1 MAKPTVP
8 IEINSIDLASDVIKA
23 FIESVEPAEG
33 ASADYTKGMKDFGAA
48 ILSML
53 DQLSKEAN
61 PEKAHTENNF
71 FLNINGAH
79 GVFPEQFIKVAIE
92 KCIKCQP
99 VMKPINGYAPE
110 VASHLCC
117 PSCGESVI
125 NYFNR
130 TINPPHCMMCGQAL
144 DWSER

>member
-1 MAKPTVP
+1 MVTGKKFNDSYMLNINGTVGYFP
-8 IEINSIDLASDVIKA
+8 KA
-23 FIESVEPAEG
+23 FIE
-33 ASADYTKGMKDFGAA
+33 
-48 ILSML
+48 
-53 DQLSKEAN
+53 EA
-61 PEKAHTENNF
+61 
-71 FLNINGAH
+71 
-79 GVFPEQFIKVAIE
+79 VS
-92 KCIKCQP
+92 KCIKRQP